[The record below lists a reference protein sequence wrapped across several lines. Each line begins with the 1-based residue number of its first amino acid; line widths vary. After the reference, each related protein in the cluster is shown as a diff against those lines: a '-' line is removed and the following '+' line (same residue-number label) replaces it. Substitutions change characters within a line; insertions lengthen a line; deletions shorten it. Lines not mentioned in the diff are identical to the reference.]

1 MNINIFEEKV
11 INIENI
17 LAIKS
22 YLKRLDSFNV
32 LKDSLTGLIKIDLTY
47 LDHNMTENFKTLDL
61 EFDVILKDG
70 MTINEV
76 ILQDLDL
83 YIIENKGV
91 NIKYSIDI
99 DYDMSY
105 ELDELEDNEDIIKI
119 PVLLDDNESLSNK
132 EDIIDLTNNDES
144 NNLYSEEM
152 IKEEITKEDEIQS
165 EYQEMLGKAI
175 LNREDNVNIIEVKEN
190 NEDDFMSL
198 FESFEKNH
206 LKITK
211 ILVKSKDDILTKYNI
226 TEEVFNEN
234 YDKSSNILTLRS
246 YE

>member
-11 INIENI
+11 INIEDI

-22 YLKRLDSFNV
+22 YLKRLDSYNI
-32 LKDSLTGLIKIDLTY
+32 KEDSLNGMIKIDLTY

-91 NIKYSIDI
+91 NIKYNIDI

-105 ELDELEDNEDIIKI
+105 ELDELTEDKEDEIIEI
-119 PVLLDDNESLSNK
+119 PVLIEEDKN
-132 EDIIDLTNNDES
+132 EDIIDLDENDKD
-144 NNLYSEEM
+144 EEV
-152 IKEEITKEDEIQS
+152 INEELLNGKTLEEEIQS
-165 EYQEMLGKAI
+165 EYEHLLGKAI
-175 LNREDNVNIIEVKEN
+175 LKREDNVNIIEVKEN
-190 NEDDFMSL
+190 NEDDFLSL
-198 FESFEKNH
+198 FDSFEKTH

-211 ILVKSKDDILTKYNI
+211 VFVTSKEEIMNKYSI
-226 TEEVFNEN
+226 TEELFNKN
-234 YDKSSNILTLRS
+234 YDNLTNTLTLRS

>member
-11 INIENI
+11 INIEDI

-22 YLKRLDSFNV
+22 YLKRLDSYNI
-32 LKDSLTGLIKIDLTY
+32 KEDSLNGMIKIDLTY

-91 NIKYSIDI
+91 NIKYNIDI

-105 ELDELEDNEDIIKI
+105 ELDELTEDKEDEIIEI
-119 PVLLDDNESLSNK
+119 PVLIEEDKN
-132 EDIIDLTNNDES
+132 EDIIDLDENDKDKEVI
-144 NNLYSEEM
+144 NEELLNE
-152 IKEEITKEDEIQS
+152 KTPEDEIQN
-165 EYQEMLGKAI
+165 EYQKMLGEVI
-175 LNREDNVNIIEVKEN
+175 LKREDNVNIIEVKEN
-190 NEDDFMSL
+190 NEDDFLSL
-198 FESFEKNH
+198 FDSFEKTH

-211 ILVKSKDDILTKYNI
+211 VLVTSKEEIMNKYSI
-226 TEEVFNEN
+226 TEEVFNKS
-234 YDKSSNILTLRS
+234 YDESTNTLTLRS

>member
-11 INIENI
+11 INIEDI

-22 YLKRLDSFNV
+22 YLKRLDSYNI
-32 LKDSLTGLIKIDLTY
+32 KEDSLNGMIKIDLTY

-76 ILQDLDL
+76 ILQYLDL

-91 NIKYSIDI
+91 NIKYNINI
-99 DYDMSY
+99 DYNLSY
-105 ELDELEDNEDIIKI
+105 ELDELTEDKEDEIIEI
-119 PVLLDDNESLSNK
+119 PVLIEEDKN
-132 EDIIDLTNNDES
+132 EDIIDLDENDKDKEVI
-144 NNLYSEEM
+144 NEELLNE
-152 IKEEITKEDEIQS
+152 KTPEDEIQN
-165 EYQEMLGKAI
+165 EYQKMLGEAI
-175 LNREDNVNIIEVKEN
+175 LKREDNVNIIEVKEN
-190 NEDDFMSL
+190 SEDDFLTL
-198 FESFEKNH
+198 FNSFEKTH

-211 ILVKSKDDILTKYNI
+211 VLVTSKEEIMNKYSI
-226 TEEVFNEN
+226 TEEVFNKS
-234 YDKSSNILTLRS
+234 YDESTNTLTLRS